1 MTAALGGGVVVVA
14 LVVVDVL
21 LVVLVVGELEV
32 LVLVWMTVFG
42 GAVTVGD
49 RVGLPV
55 LESW

>member
-21 LVVLVVGELEV
+21 LVGELEV
-32 LVLVWMTVFG
+32 LVLVWITVFG